1 MTIVQRIELT
11 RLAQCILV
19 DMLICIDAR
28 TGLFVSL
35 DALQVHARQALRR
48 QHVGSQ
54 CLPDF
59 RNGRLDQLELRT
71 VAAVPVVIV
80 VVVGEDWQVEGKN
93 SSGAERQE

>member
-28 TGLFVSL
+28 TGFFVSL
-35 DALQVHARQALRR
+35 DALQIHARQALGR

-54 CLPDF
+54 CLADF
-59 RNGRLDQLELRT
+59 RNGRLDQLELHT

-80 VVVGEDWQVEGKN
+80 VVGQDWQVDGKN